1 MRPGHLAAVSLAM
14 RSTGVRA
21 RAGDDVTIRLPGDG
35 AIRGRVEMSDGAAPP
50 DDLRIRLGGT
60 PQRVGA
66 DGAFLIEGVP
76 PERYALRVDARRVPE
91 VVRGDVVV
99 AAGAIADVG
108 TLVLTRGREVRGT
121 VTDDAGR
128 AIAGAEVSFVPVGI
142 EGRLVAETD
151 RHGRFRRALPTDRD
165 CDVSATAGDLG
176 ATGRI
181 TGIVRAAGRPAPGRF
196 VVLDRGAG
204 DQPAA
209 GMATT
214 DADGR
219 FELTVA
225 GGTYQVSLLGPDDQ
239 FVDRSVSVEAG
250 GEVRLD
256 FTEPGSIG
264 TRVSSAT

>member
-50 DDLRIRLGGT
+50 DDLRIRLGGS

-76 PERYALRVDARRVPE
+76 PERHALRVDARGVPE

-128 AIAGAEVSFVPVGI
+128 AIAGAEVSF
-142 EGRLVAETD
+142 AETD
-151 RHGRFRRALPTDRD
+151 RHGRFRRALPTEGD

-209 GMATT
+209 GWRPPTPT
-214 DADGR
+214 
-219 FELTVA
+219 A
-225 GGTYQVSLLGPDDQ
+225 G
-239 FVDRSVSVEAG
+239 
-250 GEVRLD
+250 
-256 FTEPGSIG
+256 
-264 TRVSSAT
+264 SS